1 MSQSSRELSAQVLVV
16 NRNLQAVHI
25 TTARRAFVLMFTD
38 VARALDPAWVAHD
51 FESWATISPSG
62 DGPTVGTSRGPILAT
77 QGAAVRGLRPH
88 APHHHPPH
96 PPQHLP
102 PRRIHLSVLRPPWH
116 PRGLPLDHV
125 LVRSPR
131 GPMTWENVV
140 CSCRVCNLKKGGRT
154 PPEANM
160 RLLRRPVRPR
170 WSSVLCARVLARAT
184 GGVEP
189 FLASL
194 PGARELQTLWEQG
207 VSTNHDV
214 MAERVRS
221 DLRARRHRP
230 NARGKRLPLILHAVG
245 TGCIL
250 RPDV

>member
-25 TTARRAFVLMFTD
+25 PTARRAFVLMFTD

-62 DGPTVGTSRGPILAT
+62 DGPTVGTSRGPILIPRVLQLVAYDRMPRT
-77 QGAAVRGLRPH
+77 TIRLTRRNIFLRDGYTCQYCARRGT
-88 APHHHPPH
+88 
-96 PPQHLP
+96 
-102 PRRIHLSVLRPPWH
+102 PRDLN
-116 PRGLPLDHV
+116 LDHV
-125 LVRSPR
+125 MPRSR
-131 GPMTWENVV
+131 GGPMTWENVV

-170 WSSVLCARVLARAT
+170 WSPVLALAFSPGRPAEW
-184 GGVEP
+184 EP

-207 VSTNHDV
+207 VGTVHDV
-214 MAERVRS
+214 MAES
-221 DLRARRHRP
+221 A
-230 NARGKRLPLILHAVG
+230 
-245 TGCIL
+245 
-250 RPDV
+250 

>member
-1 MSQSSRELSAQVLVV
+1 MSKSSRELSAQVLVV

-51 FESWATISPSG
+51 FESWASIPPGS
-62 DGPTVGTSRGPILAT
+62 DVPTVGTSRGPILIPRVLQLVAYDRMPRT
-77 QGAAVRGLRPH
+77 TIRLTRRNIFLRDGYTCQYCARRGT
-88 APHHHPPH
+88 
-96 PPQHLP
+96 
-102 PRRIHLSVLRPPWH
+102 PRDLN
-116 PRGLPLDHV
+116 LDHV
-125 LVRSPR
+125 MPRSR
-131 GPMTWENVV
+131 GGPMTWENVV

-170 WSSVLCARVLARAT
+170 WSPVLALAFSPGRPAEW
-184 GGVEP
+184 EP

-207 VSTNHDV
+207 VGTAHDV
-214 MAERVRS
+214 MAES
-221 DLRARRHRP
+221 A
-230 NARGKRLPLILHAVG
+230 
-245 TGCIL
+245 
-250 RPDV
+250 

>member
-62 DGPTVGTSRGPILAT
+62 DGPTVGTSRGPILIPRVLQLVAYDRMPRT
-77 QGAAVRGLRPH
+77 TIRLTRRNIFLRDGYTCQYCARRGT
-88 APHHHPPH
+88 
-96 PPQHLP
+96 
-102 PRRIHLSVLRPPWH
+102 PRDLN
-116 PRGLPLDHV
+116 LDHV
-125 LVRSPR
+125 MPRSR
-131 GPMTWENVV
+131 GGPMTWENVV

-170 WSSVLCARVLARAT
+170 WSPVLALAFSPGRPAEW
-184 GGVEP
+184 EP

-207 VSTNHDV
+207 VGTVHDV
-214 MAERVRS
+214 MAES
-221 DLRARRHRP
+221 A
-230 NARGKRLPLILHAVG
+230 
-245 TGCIL
+245 
-250 RPDV
+250 

>member
-38 VARALDPAWVAHD
+38 IARALDLAWVAHD
-51 FESWATISPSG
+51 FESWAMLPTEAG
-62 DGPTVGTSRGPILAT
+62 GPTVGTSRGPIRIPRVLQLVTYDRMPRTTIRLTRRNIFLRDGYTCQYCAR
-77 QGAAVRGLRPH
+77 RGT
-88 APHHHPPH
+88 
-96 PPQHLP
+96 
-102 PRRIHLSVLRPPWH
+102 PRDLN
-116 PRGLPLDHV
+116 LDHV
-125 LVRSPR
+125 MPRSR
-131 GPMTWENVV
+131 GGPMTWENVV

-170 WSSVLCARVLARAT
+170 WSPVLALAFSPGRPPEW
-184 GGVEP
+184 EP

-207 VSTNHDV
+207 VGSLGGP
-214 MAERVRS
+214 MAES
-221 DLRARRHRP
+221 A
-230 NARGKRLPLILHAVG
+230 
-245 TGCIL
+245 
-250 RPDV
+250 

>member
-51 FESWATISPSG
+51 FESWASLSPSG
-62 DGPTVGTSRGPILAT
+62 DGPTVGTSRGPILIPRVLQLVAYDRMPRT
-77 QGAAVRGLRPH
+77 TIRLTRRNIFLRDGYTCQYCARRGT
-88 APHHHPPH
+88 
-96 PPQHLP
+96 
-102 PRRIHLSVLRPPWH
+102 PRDLN
-116 PRGLPLDHV
+116 LDHV
-125 LVRSPR
+125 MPRSR
-131 GPMTWENVV
+131 GGPMTWENVV

-170 WSSVLCARVLARAT
+170 WSPVLALAFSPGRPAEW
-184 GGVEP
+184 EP

-207 VSTNHDV
+207 VGTAHDV
-214 MAERVRS
+214 MAES
-221 DLRARRHRP
+221 A
-230 NARGKRLPLILHAVG
+230 
-245 TGCIL
+245 
-250 RPDV
+250 